1 MPRLAANRSMRDGE
15 RPWGQRFDAAAAADG
30 WFRPCEA
37 RR

>member
-15 RPWGQRFDAAAAADG
+15 RPLRERFDAAAADG
-30 WFRPCEA
+30 WFQPYEA